1 VNQHSPVTQKIWI
14 TFVKDQVAS
23 VHLKNINSLPVMG
36 KFPGLIQ
43 GHHLH
48 YNTYRWVH
56 DEYLHGHLYE
66 AG

>member
-1 VNQHSPVTQKIWI
+1 
-14 TFVKDQVAS
+14 VKDQVAS

-48 YNTYRWVH
+48 YNTYTWVH